1 MATKSAFEKVF
12 GDLQKLILKTKGL
25 EGAFAF
31 QFNIEGEVEDGAGA
45 FFVKFENG
53 ELSVEP
59 YDYTDNNGVFKATA
73 ETFKQLLTGKLD
85 PADAIADGKLVV
97 ENNEA
102 GAADIFRHIASFQG
116 GRKAAFEEQPQK
128 RSTRK
133 AAEKEEP
140 KPAAKEE
147 AKPAVKAE
155 AKPAPKAEVKPA
167 ADTKPAKGTKRGG
180 RRK

>member
-116 GRKAAFEEQPQK
+116 GR
-128 RSTRK
+128 
-133 AAEKEEP
+133 AAERLLSRNSPRREAQEKLP
-140 KPAAKEE
+140 KRKSQSLRLR
-147 AKPAVKAE
+147 
-155 AKPAPKAEVKPA
+155 
-167 ADTKPAKGTKRGG
+167 KRQSLP
-180 RRK
+180 